1 MIKKHAE
8 LRAFSI
14 RFILPLFFLL
24 FKVRFAILFSG
35 DIMIFDTIENVKNY
49 KGLGRV
55 YTALEFL
62 SKTDFSKVPLGRYD
76 LDGDNLYY
84 MVQEYETDGE
94 KEIAEAHKKYIDIQ
108 FMLDGAETVGV
119 APIDC
124 PKTEVEA
131 KPENDVWFYQCK
143 TEPLTLRSGS
153 FMVLYP
159 NDIHMPGVAIGT
171 PAACRKIVVKVKV

>member
-1 MIKKHAE
+1 
-8 LRAFSI
+8 
-14 RFILPLFFLL
+14 
-24 FKVRFAILFSG
+24 
-35 DIMIFDTIENVKNY
+35 MIFDTIENVKNY

-171 PAACRKIVVKVKV
+171 PAACRKIVVKVKVSTR